1 MNYNKKTEGRAGCL
15 NTGYH
20 KTVHPFRNFHVI
32 LPPSPYTKLQLEKK
46 ILETWVQR
54 CLWGEGRGRVCVNWK
69 TPQKFKS
76 IPRLLSMIVV
86 CLHPCYYAQFSCQE
100 LVNRNQDSNKFSPGA
115 PTPKR
120 PKVGMNYGKR
130 RARRREGVGDKAQE
144 VCHRCGKVGGATNY
158 VSGLCF
164 NEETNIQHQKRPFF
178 AKLKSICTTS
188 SHADP
193 QMRGNLNVRVPLAQG
208 AFVRDGC

>member
-1 MNYNKKTEGRAGCL
+1 
-15 NTGYH
+15 
-20 KTVHPFRNFHVI
+20 
-32 LPPSPYTKLQLEKK
+32 
-46 ILETWVQR
+46 
-54 CLWGEGRGRVCVNWK
+54 
-69 TPQKFKS
+69 
-76 IPRLLSMIVV
+76 MIVV
-86 CLHPCYYAQFSCQE
+86 CLHPSYYAQFSCQE